1 MANYSNIFVN
11 EGLTYT
17 KYRDLIDSLLEKGET
32 TGPDNSEA
40 MVHYSRMNVQR
51 MKRVDKTVVLTEAL
65 SEKISSLKKRYHFL
79 VISEG
84 WCGDAAQLVP
94 LFRKITDFAPET
106 FDLRLVLRDQH
117 LELIDAH
124 LTNGGRAIPVL
135 LILDEQGEL
144 LLKWGPR
151 PVILQGMLKGWKAE
165 IPDMFEVAEK
175 LHLWYAR
182 DKTLT
187 TQEELTALIGQLE
200 S

>member
-11 EGLTYT
+11 EGLTYE
-17 KYRDLIDSLLEKGET
+17 KYRELIDVLLEKGET

-40 MVHYSRMNVQR
+40 MVHYSKMNVQR
-51 MKRVDKTVVLTEAL
+51 MSRVEKTVVLTEAL
-65 SEKISSLKKRYHFL
+65 TEKIVSLKKRYHFL

-94 LFRKITDFAPET
+94 LFRKITHLAPET
-106 FDLRLVLRDQH
+106 FDMRLVLRDQH
-117 LELIDAH
+117 LDLIDAH
-124 LTNGGRAIPVL
+124 LTNGGRAIPVI

-151 PVILQGMLKGWKAE
+151 PEILQGLLKGWKAE
-165 IPDMFEVAEK
+165 IPDMFQVAEK

-182 DKTLT
+182 DKTQT